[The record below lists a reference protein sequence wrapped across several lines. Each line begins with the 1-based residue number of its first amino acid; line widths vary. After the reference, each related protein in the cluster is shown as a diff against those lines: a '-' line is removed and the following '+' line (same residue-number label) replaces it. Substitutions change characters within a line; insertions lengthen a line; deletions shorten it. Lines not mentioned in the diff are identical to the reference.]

1 MRNMKKEWYYSDAA
15 EVASM
20 VGISDDL
27 IIGCTAGD
35 VAEQSDRNT
44 DAYCENLLTN
54 PRIFG
59 TYSEHNLKMGYIS
72 LPEPIVNIQYL
83 YGIIPI
89 LPQLLKIPRYDIN
102 KLVYY
107 KGYLLET
114 EDVIERKVYDLEKDW
129 HRIKGKTFL
138 TGARAIQKL
147 LLEQDA
153 VETAHIILTKIPV
166 VPLCMRFYKAQNQ
179 KKLVARPLEY
189 LYEALIN
196 RQKRLLSVLSK
207 GLPEVV
213 ILNEKR
219 LLQESVDD
227 LINNGARRY
236 PSSIRGIP
244 LDSLMELYHGL
255 KKFNPHETVQ
265 NKMLNGSAMSLD
277 ESAIIGKIREIR
289 EYIDTELNTQDTR
302 YIELDEEEKQNTC
315 IEIAEKEL
323 YQMLEPVLEA
333 CIHMWFEPYSHQYMT
348 QMKKTAFWG
357 AYDVLRWS
365 HAEENLIEQMSSPI
379 YKQLLFYVEKRV
391 LWEIE

>member
-1 MRNMKKEWYYSDAA
+1 MKNMTKEWYYSDAA

-27 IIGCTAGD
+27 IISCTTGD
-35 VAEQSDRNT
+35 VAEQSDRNA

-59 TYSEHNLKMGYIS
+59 IYSEHNLKMGYIS

-89 LPQLLKIPRYDIN
+89 LPQLLKIPRCDIN
-102 KLVYY
+102 KLIYY

-114 EDVIERKVYDLEKDW
+114 EEGIERKVHDLEKDW
-129 HRIKGKTFL
+129 HRIKGKAFL

-166 VPLCMRFYKAQNQ
+166 VPLCMRFCKTQNQ
-179 KKLVARPLEY
+179 EKLVARPLEY

-207 GLPEVV
+207 GLPEIVV
-213 ILNEKR
+213 LNEKR

-236 PSSIRGIP
+236 PSSIRGVP

-255 KKFNPHETVQ
+255 KNFSPYETTQ
-265 NKMLNGSAMSLD
+265 NKNLGDLAILLD
-277 ESAIIGKIREIR
+277 ESAVMRKIQAIR
-289 EYIDTELNTQDTR
+289 KYINTELTTQDTN
-302 YIELDEEEKQNTC
+302 YIELDEDEERNSY
-315 IEIAEKEL
+315 IETAEKEL
-323 YQMLEPVLEA
+323 YQMLEPVLES
-333 CIHMWFEPYSHQYMT
+333 CIRMWFEPYSHQYMA
-348 QMKKTAFWG
+348 QMKKIAFWG
-357 AYDVLRWS
+357 VYDVLKWS
-365 HAEENLIEQMSSPI
+365 RTEENLIERVSDPI
-379 YKQLLFYVEKRV
+379 YKQLAVYVEKRIF
-391 LWEIE
+391 WEIQ